1 MDQNPIKYSDL
12 ISPDDSIEKL
22 ITQLESLN
30 DTYNGMANN
39 IRIQAQGVAASL
51 QKVSGATEY
60 GRQKTKEAS
69 DDAQRL
75 EAAYRKLDAALSSN
89 AKEIARLNAVAR
101 EQNNY
106 NKQMIK
112 LGGEQ
117 IQTREQ
123 IAQASYQQLSAQYS
137 LNKAYINTLSLQD
150 REIKENKQLIET
162 TKAIYDQ
169 MKNLQEATGKYTLNV
184 GNYENA
190 IVNAIGINS
199 RWFGEMK
206 ALSGLFEG
214 GFASGVSQ
222 AGEAVAGLGK
232 KLLALLANPIVLTI
246 AGIAAAFAAL
256 AKGISSSEENTY
268 ALQRVLAPFERI
280 LTGIVNVLQVMA
292 GWLLKGVEGMD
303 KLAMGASRLME
314 KLPLVGK
321 AFKSVNDSL
330 EKNIQLTK
338 AKQELDKAERAS
350 SVHMAE
356 LARNVAKWRNEAEKT
371 GDPAKRVKLLKM
383 AVAAEQS
390 MLTEELRLAKEN
402 LRISEAKAAQSQ
414 NDKETND
421 ALAQARIR
429 LFKAEENYY
438 QRTMRMQSKIR
449 TNTEKMNGGADG
461 KEKLQQKLQQQ
472 EEQGKKELEEKRKIE
487 DAKISLIEDTFVR
500 ERMTI
505 FANYNRKI
513 EDLKG
518 SEGYVTQMTLLLHQQ
533 REQALA
539 DLFEKE
545 AKQDKE
551 NLKKKSDAEIKL
563 REQQEKQRVDAIK
576 ASERMINQ
584 QYDVDISLA
593 ELEDNENRK
602 TQLRLEAEKKRLQAL
617 LALYEK
623 DGKTL
628 TQAEVQTLKNN
639 IAAVDKE
646 LTKNSKN
653 KDLYDML
660 GFNLSDEKK
669 QAISDSFSYALDNLN
684 AYIDAWTQAA
694 DAKVQSTQKE
704 VDSTKSALDAEI
716 EARNKGYASNVE
728 MARKEYEQAKKN
740 QEKAI
745 KEQER
750 AQKAQQAIQTIQ
762 QVSDLV
768 TATALIWSQL
778 GFPWAIPAVAVMWGS
793 FAAAKIKAMQV
804 TKNSTEQYGEGTV
817 ELLEG
822 GSHASGND
830 IDLGRKKDGTRR
842 RAEGGEFFAVVNK
855 RSSRKYRHVIP
866 DVIGSLNNG
875 TFAQKYMRAYGD
887 GGMDVTVS
895 GGTDISGLSADVR
908 QIREQ
913 GERSRSYDSNGNEI
927 LRYKNLLR
935 RMRR

>member
-1 MDQNPIKYSDL
+1 MEQNPIKYSDL

-22 ITQLESLN
+22 IAQLESLN

-39 IRIQAQGVAASL
+39 IKTQAQSVAASL
-51 QKVSGATEY
+51 QKVSGATEN
-60 GRQKTKEAS
+60 GRKSTKTAS
-69 DDAQRL
+69 DEAQRL
-75 EAAYRKLDAALSSN
+75 EAAYKKLDAALSSN
-89 AKEIARLNAVAR
+89 AKEIARLNAVTR
-101 EQNNY
+101 ETNNY
-106 NKQMIK
+106 NKQMVK

-117 IQTREQ
+117 IRTHEQ

-150 REIKENKQLIET
+150 REIRENKELIET

-190 IVNAIGINS
+190 ITNAIGINS
-199 RWFGEMK
+199 RWYGEMK
-206 ALSGLFEG
+206 NLSALFEG
-214 GFASGVSQ
+214 GFASGVRQ
-222 AGEAVAGLGK
+222 AGEAVAALGK

-246 AGIAAAFAAL
+246 TAIAAAFAAL

-280 LTGIVNVLQVMA
+280 LTGIVNLLQIMA
-292 GWLLKGVEGMD
+292 GWLLKGVEGLEKM
-303 KLAMGASRLME
+303 AMGASRLME

-321 AFKSVNDSL
+321 AFKAVNDSL
-330 EKNIQLTK
+330 EENIRLTK

-350 SVHMAE
+350 SVHMAV
-356 LARNVAKWRNEAEKT
+356 LARNVAKWRNEAEKS
-371 GDPAKRVKLLKM
+371 GDPAQRVKLLKM
-383 AVAAEQS
+383 AVAAEKS
-390 MLTEELRLAKEN
+390 MLAEEMRLAKEN
-402 LRISEAKAAQSQ
+402 LRIAEAKAAQSQ

-449 TNTEKMNGGADG
+449 TNSEKMNGGADG
-461 KEKLQQKLQQQ
+461 NKKLQQQ
-472 EEQGKKELEEKRKIE
+472 KEQGNKELEEQRKIE
-487 DAKISLIEDTFVR
+487 DAKIALIEDTFAR

-505 FANYNRKI
+505 IANYNRKI

-518 SEGYVTQMTLLLHQQ
+518 SEEYITQMTLLLHQQ

-545 AKQDKE
+545 AKQDAE
-551 NLKKKSDAEIKL
+551 QLKKKADAEIKI
-563 REQQEKQRVDAIK
+563 REQQDKQRADAIK

-584 QYDVDISLA
+584 QYDVDMSYA
-593 ELEDNENRK
+593 ELEKNENRK

-623 DGKTL
+623 DGNTL
-628 TQAEVQTLKNN
+628 TQAEVQTIKNS
-639 IAAVDKE
+639 ITAVDKE
-646 LTKNSKN
+646 LAKNSKN
-653 KDLYDML
+653 KDFLDRL
-660 GFNLSDEKK
+660 GLNLSDEEK
-669 QAISDSFSYALDNLN
+669 QAISESFAFALDNLN
-684 AYIDAWTQAA
+684 SYIDSWVQAA
-694 DAKVQSTQKE
+694 EAKVQATQKE

-728 MARKEYEQAKKN
+728 LARKEYEQARKN
-740 QEKAI
+740 QEKALRD
-745 KEQER
+745 QER
-750 AQKAQQAIQTIQ
+750 AQKAQLAMQSTEQATNLI
-762 QVSDLV
+762 
-768 TATALIWSQL
+768 TATTVILKEFGMPWS
-778 GFPWAIPAVAVMWGS
+778 IPFIAMMWGS

-804 TKNSTEQYGEGTV
+804 TKNNTEKYGEGTV

-842 RAEGGEFFAVVNK
+842 RAEGGEFFAVINK
-855 RSSRKYRHVIP
+855 RNSRRYRNVIP
-866 DVIGSLNNG
+866 DVIGSLNDG
-875 TFAQKYMRAYGD
+875 TFAQKYMHAYGD
-887 GGMDVTVS
+887 GGMAVAVS
-895 GGTDISGLSADVR
+895 GGTDISGLSDDVR

-913 GERSRSYDSNGNEI
+913 GERNRSYDGRGNEV
-927 LRYKNLLR
+927 LHYKNLTR
-935 RMRR
+935 RVRL